1 MERCGQNHCPIIQNV
16 PFPVTKRRSKTS
28 LLFGLNV
35 INSPLFQI
43 SLGLLLGEEGTIL
56 QGAWLIIFPTSI
68 FSESPEVQ
76 SESSTEFAG
85 LPEVIESTFELKIHG
100 ERLDGS
106 VDGLCFVTDE
116 KNDP

>member
-1 MERCGQNHCPIIQNV
+1 MISVKG
-16 PFPVTKRRSKTS
+16 KRIPYFSDVYAMDVVINS
-28 LLFGLNV
+28 HV

-43 SLGLLLGEEGTIL
+43 SIGLLLGEEGTIL

-68 FSESPEVQ
+68 FSESREVQ

-85 LPEVIESTFELKIHG
+85 LPEIIESTFELKIHG

-116 KNDP
+116 NDDP

>member
-1 MERCGQNHCPIIQNV
+1 MDVVINSH
-16 PFPVTKRRSKTS
+16 
-28 LLFGLNV
+28 V

-43 SLGLLLGEEGTIL
+43 SIGLLLGEEGTIL

-68 FSESPEVQ
+68 FSESREVQ
-76 SESSTEFAG
+76 SEFSTEFAG

-116 KNDP
+116 NDDPWASIAVGPGSA